1 MSRRIVDAHHHL
13 WDLAVCHYPWL
24 MAKGVH
30 RFFGDPTPI
39 QHDYGVDDLRA
50 DAAPYEIAAS
60 VHIQVGVSPED
71 VVHETRWV
79 QSIGDAYG
87 LPDAIVAYCDL
98 ERADAPRV
106 IEEHAAHSRL
116 RGIRQIVGRSD
127 AEDAVTGSGSLLTNA
142 RWREQ
147 LAALGGLGL
156 SFDLQLTPG
165 QMAAAADVLAQAPDT
180 PVALCHCGSP
190 WDQTPAGLRAW
201 REGLELLAALP
212 QVSCKISGLGMFNH
226 DWEVDSIRPIVETCI
241 EVFGPARAMFGS
253 NFPVDK
259 LHASYAKVWG
269 AFETIAAQL
278 PQADQDLLFGGTATA
293 FYRIASD
300 S

>member
-1 MSRRIVDAHHHL
+1 MSRRVVDAHHHL
-13 WDLAVCHYPWL
+13 WDLSVCHYPWL
-24 MAKGVH
+24 MAKGVR

-39 QHDYGVDDLRA
+39 QQDYGVDDLRA
-50 DAAPYEIAAS
+50 DAAPYEIEAS

-79 QSIGDAYG
+79 QSIADACG

-98 ERADAPRV
+98 DRADAPRV
-106 IEEHAAHSRL
+106 IEEHAAYPRF
-116 RGIRQIVGRSD
+116 RGLRQIIGRSD
-127 AEDAVTGSGSLLTNA
+127 AEDAVTGSGSLLNDV
-142 RWREQ
+142 RWREH
-147 LAALGGLGL
+147 LAALGAMGL

-165 QMAAAADVLAQAPDT
+165 QMAVAAEVLAETPNT

-190 WDQTPAGLRAW
+190 WNQTAAGLSAW

-212 QVSCKISGLGMFNH
+212 NVSCKISGLGMFDH
-226 DWEVDSIRPIVETCI
+226 DWNTDSIRPIVETCI

-259 LHASYAKVWG
+259 LHASYAAIWG
-269 AFETIAAQL
+269 AYETIAAPLTQS
-278 PQADQDLLFGGTATA
+278 DQDRLFGGTARA